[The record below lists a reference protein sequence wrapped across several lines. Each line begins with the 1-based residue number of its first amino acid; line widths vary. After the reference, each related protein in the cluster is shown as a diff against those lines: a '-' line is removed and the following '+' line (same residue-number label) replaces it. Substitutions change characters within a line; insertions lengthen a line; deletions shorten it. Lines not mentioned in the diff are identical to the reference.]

1 MDQET
6 WRFINTFAPW
16 LSALGTICAV
26 VMSLYLARKGN
37 RIELDV
43 HAGIRIEG
51 RIRGSGQ
58 VALFRVG
65 VEIDGHETAPHLV
78 WVSITNIGRRSATI
92 THLFLRPACFWKR
105 GILLT
110 PSPSGSLYSTDFPT
124 TLDDGKSADYGWL
137 VSEFLPTQVAEKFRT
152 EFKGFRGAIKLR
164 LLRVCVGTST
174 GDVFRCNPEKELCE
188 LLRKM
193 ATTPVP

>member
-1 MDQET
+1 
-6 WRFINTFAPW
+6 
-16 LSALGTICAV
+16 
-26 VMSLYLARKGN
+26 
-37 RIELDV
+37 V

-51 RIRGSGQ
+51 RVRGSGQ
-58 VALFRVG
+58 AVLFRVG
-65 VEIDGHETAPHLV
+65 VEIDGHETAPQLV
-78 WVSITNIGRRSATI
+78 WVNITNIGRRSATI

-105 GILLT
+105 GIPLT
-110 PSPSGSLYSTDFPT
+110 PSPSGSSYSTDFPT

-174 GDVFRCNPEKELCE
+174 GDVFRCKPEKELRE

-193 ATTPVP
+193 ATTPGP